1 MGETFVTIATLGAP
15 ELDLDQLVIV
25 ERAPGLG
32 DDRWRDAMLADEE
45 HRIER
50 MAQTSK
56 IFSLPF
62 CEFHGAIV
70 KIAPAAAPWFPLPPG
85 LKPIGMGLIKPTQA
99 RAIQQWIG
107 TVRSSQPGPFCQAS
121 PPRARSSELYLL
133 ASGFRMV

>member
-1 MGETFVTIATLGAP
+1 MGETLVTIAALGAP

-25 ERAPGLG
+25 ERALGLG
-32 DDRWRDAMLADEE
+32 DDRRRDAMLADEE
-45 HRIER
+45 HGIER

-70 KIAPAAAPWFPLPPG
+70 KIAPALTLETNWYGPHQTVQAWGSRNGVEPTRISFNKVRFANPG
-85 LKPIGMGLIKPTQA
+85 
-99 RAIQQWIG
+99 
-107 TVRSSQPGPFCQAS
+107 